1 MFKKILVPM
10 DLTATHERTVGIA
23 AELAKPSHGKVTLLH
38 VVELIEEVPLSEDR
52 EFYGRLENK
61 ARIHLEPFMS
71 RLEELGVSA
80 RALVSYGN
88 RATEVLR
95 AAQEMEA
102 DLIVL
107 TSHRIDPER
116 LGAGWGTLSYKI
128 GILSPCPV
136 LLVK

>member
-10 DLTATHERTVGIA
+10 DLTATHERTVAIA
-23 AELAKPSHGKVTLLH
+23 AELAKPSRGKVTLLH
-38 VVELIEEVPLSEDR
+38 VIELIEGIAVSEDR
-52 EFYGRLENK
+52 EFYERLENK
-61 ARIHLEPFMS
+61 ARLHMEPFLS

-80 RALVSYGN
+80 RATVVYGN
-88 RATEVLR
+88 RTEEILR
-95 AAQEMEA
+95 TAQDTEA

-107 TSHRIDPER
+107 TSHRIEPGR
-116 LGAGWGTLSYKI
+116 PGAGWGTLSYKI

>member
-23 AELAKPSHGKVTLLH
+23 AELAKPCHGKVTLLH
-38 VVELIEEVPLSEDR
+38 VIELIEGVALSEDR
-52 EFYGRLENK
+52 EFYGRLEGK
-61 ARIHLEPFMS
+61 ARMHMEPFMS
-71 RLEELGVSA
+71 RLEELGISG
-80 RALVSYGN
+80 RALVVYGN
-88 RATEVLR
+88 RTEAILR
-95 AAQEMEA
+95 TVQDMEA

-107 TSHRIDPER
+107 TSHRIEPGR
-116 LGAGWGTLSYKI
+116 PGAGWGTLSYKI

>member
-23 AELAKPSHGKVTLLH
+23 ADMAKASNGKVVLLH
-38 VVELIEEVPLSEDR
+38 VIELIEGVALSDDR
-52 EFYGRLENK
+52 EFYKRLESK

-80 RALVSYGN
+80 RALVVYGN
-88 RATEVLR
+88 RTQEILH
-95 AAQEMEA
+95 AAAEMEA
-102 DLIVL
+102 DLILL
-107 TSHRIDPER
+107 TSHRVEPGKP
-116 LGAGWGTLSYKI
+116 GAGWGTLSYKI
-128 GILSPCPV
+128 GILSSCPV